1 MSRKSEKRR
10 AQSKKPPSLKESW
23 TAWYESKR
31 PMLGYG
37 LRFAIVMAV
46 FYLFSLTP
54 IYRQALSGAV
64 VFDAQVAH
72 VIMQFFGENSILDGA
87 TLRSNGEAII
97 TVEPGCTG
105 FDYSWFLAA
114 AVAAFPAA
122 IFRRGVGIVAG
133 VAILLLL
140 NIVRVSSLYWVGV
153 HRPEI
158 FAFVHE
164 QLWAVL
170 LNIATVCLMVA
181 WIVWVK
187 RTNETPSPA

>member
-1 MSRKSEKRR
+1 MSRKNGKRR
-10 AQSKKPPSLKESW
+10 AQSKKPPSFRESW

-37 LRFAIVMAV
+37 LRFAIVMAT

-54 IYRQALSGAV
+54 IYQQALSGAV
-64 VFDAQVAH
+64 LFDAQVAH
-72 VIMQFFGENSILDGA
+72 GIMQFIGENSVLDGA
-87 TLRSNGEAII
+87 TLRFNGEAII
-97 TVEPGCTG
+97 TVEPACTG

-122 IFRRGVGIVAG
+122 LFRRGIGIIAG
-133 VAILLLL
+133 VAALLLL
-140 NIVRVSSLYWVGV
+140 NIVRVSSLYWIGV
-153 HRPEI
+153 HRPEH

-170 LNIATVCLMVA
+170 LNITTVCLMVA
-181 WIVWVK
+181 WIVWIK
-187 RTNETPSPA
+187 RPNETFA

>member
-1 MSRKSEKRR
+1 MSRKSKKRR

-31 PMLGYG
+31 PLLGYV
-37 LRFAIVMAV
+37 LRFSIVMAA
-46 FYLFSLTP
+46 FYLLSLTP
-54 IYRQALSGAV
+54 FYRKAVSGAV
-64 VFDAQVAH
+64 LTNAQIAH
-72 VIMQFFGENSILDGA
+72 RLLGFLGEASVIERA

-105 FDYSWFLAA
+105 FDFSWFLVAA
-114 AVAAFPAA
+114 IAAFPAP
-122 IFRRGVGIVAG
+122 ILGKVIGIVAG
-133 VAILLLL
+133 ISALLAL
-140 NIVRVSSLYWVGV
+140 NIFRVSSLYWIGV
-153 HRPEI
+153 HRPEH

-170 LNIATVCLMVA
+170 LNLTTVSLMVA

-187 RTNETPSPA
+187 RTDENRSSA